1 VRYSTYRYL
10 DRILGSEK
18 EREFCYFPL
27 IVPAYLLPNQKV
39 PTVPFTFP
47 LGEGGYSQLIPV
59 FLFSLPPH
67 SQARRGNHPSH
78 SPFPSSISFPQRSN
92 PLHPETGAS
101 SALLQWPPV
110 KVPALDP
117 IHRGL
122 LQVLP
127 VKVLVSAPMM
137 MRLLS
142 SATPTRS
149 IRRLQ
154 LATMRAPREGKSL
167 ALEVEELPI

>member
-1 VRYSTYRYL
+1 MLLSSCRS
-10 DRILGSEK
+10 
-18 EREFCYFPL
+18 C
-27 IVPAYLLPNQKV
+27 LLPNQKV
-39 PTVPFTFP
+39 PTVPFTFL
-47 LGEGGYSQLIPV
+47 LGEGGYSQHSSPSFFFLYPHTLRHGAGTIRLIHPSRLPFP
-59 FLFSLPPH
+59 FLREVIH
-67 SQARRGNHPSH
+67 STLRRGA
-78 SPFPSSISFPQRSN
+78 I
-92 PLHPETGAS
+92 

-110 KVPALDP
+110 KVPALAP

-154 LATMRAPREGKSL
+154 LAMMRTPREGKSL
-167 ALEVEELPI
+167 VLEVEELPI